1 MTDTSLERK
10 WKVRLMKTVKTAEIS
25 EKKTRRKFDAPFKRD
40 AVTLWINSGKSA
52 GQVAADLGI
61 AENRLYSWKKQF
73 APPASVSP
81 GQLETE
87 LVALRRENA
96 YLLEQ
101 RDILKKTLGILS
113 EPPRNAL
120 HGSMR

>member
-1 MTDTSLERK
+1 
-10 WKVRLMKTVKTAEIS
+10 MKTVKTAEVS
-25 EKKTRRKFDAPFKRD
+25 EKKSRRKFDDTFKRD

-52 GQVAADLGI
+52 AQVAADLGI

-73 APPASVSP
+73 APSAAFSP
-81 GQLETE
+81 GQVETE

-96 YLLEQ
+96 YLREQ

-113 EPPRNAL
+113 EPPRSAS

>member
-1 MTDTSLERK
+1 
-10 WKVRLMKTVKTAEIS
+10 MKTVKTAEVS
-25 EKKTRRKFDAPFKRD
+25 EKKSRRKFDDTFKSD

-52 GQVAADLGI
+52 AQVAADLGI

-73 APPASVSP
+73 APSASFSP
-81 GQLETE
+81 GQVETE

-96 YLLEQ
+96 YLREQ

-113 EPPRNAL
+113 EPPRSAS
-120 HGSMR
+120 HGSTR